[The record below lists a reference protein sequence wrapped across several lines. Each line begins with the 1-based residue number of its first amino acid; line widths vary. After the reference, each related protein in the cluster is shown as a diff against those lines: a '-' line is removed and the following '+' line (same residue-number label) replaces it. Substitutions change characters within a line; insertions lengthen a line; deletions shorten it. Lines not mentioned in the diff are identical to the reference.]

1 MKDKCAFKLFD
12 LKGIIPLSLV
22 ILHPRPRPSNFTLTY
37 MPSHT
42 NEAALEDAIEQDLVA
57 RGFTTGN
64 PSDFDRNFALD
75 EARFWHFL
83 ETTQP
88 REIEKLRRRA
98 DWKRI
103 VLERF
108 DRTVK
113 KKGLLH
119 PLRQGLKIE
128 DARLTLLYQLPLA
141 SSGKAVHDNFAR
153 NEWSVTRQLRYHRQ
167 QAGQE
172 IDMVVF
178 VNGIPLVTMELKNAW
193 TGQSARLHGQKQYR
207 KDRDHREPL
216 LQFGRCLVHF
226 AVDTDEAY
234 MTTKLA
240 GDKTFFL
247 PFNKGSETQGAGN
260 PVNPDGHRTAYLWQ
274 EVFTPKSL
282 ANIIQHFVRFDGKA
296 KDPLAGKT
304 LYFPRYHQL
313 DVVRKILNHATTNG
327 AGQTYLVQHS
337 AGSGKSNSI
346 TWAAYQ
352 LIEVSREGEEVP
364 LFDSV
369 IVVTDRRLLDKQ
381 IRDNINQFSQ
391 MNRLV
396 AWAKKSSDLKE
407 AMEQG
412 KRIII
417 TTIQKFPFIIDGISD
432 LSDKRFAVLIDEA
445 HSSQGGTA
453 AAKMNEAMGV
463 SDVAMPQY
471 GDASSADEL
480 RSADEDSYDGQ
491 DLILRA
497 LHGRK
502 MRDNASYL
510 AFTATPKNATLER
523 FGTRQSDGSY
533 RPFHLYSMKQAIEEG
548 FILDVL
554 TNYTTYR
561 SYYEIEKS
569 IADNPDFDVN
579 RAQKQLKAFV
589 ESDRRTIATKSE
601 VMLDHFLGQIVRPRK
616 LRGKAKGMVV
626 TQSITSAIRYYLALR
641 KSLEERGRPF
651 NLLIAFSGT
660 KEVDGIEYSEASLNG
675 FADSETRDQFEH
687 DDYRLLVVANKYLTG
702 FDQPKLTAMYVDKK
716 LSGVLAVQA
725 LSRLNRANTK
735 LGKRPEDLFVLD
747 FFNDAEEIRVAF
759 DPFYTATSL
768 SGPTDVGV
776 LHELLDDLLSV
787 GVFVW
792 EEVAE
797 FSVAY
802 FRRVPGEEL
811 SPLIDRCAVRFNDTL
826 DLEDEDKA
834 DFKIKAKQFVKVY
847 GQMASIIDFSVE
859 QWEAAYWFLKFLI
872 PKLRIVRPDEGLY
885 DDILDSVDLSTYGL
899 ERTQLDRHIE
909 LDDSESEVDPLN
921 PNPRSAHGGGGVE
934 EDLDLIVRSFNE
946 RYFHGWDSTPEEQRV
961 KFISISASIRNH
973 PDFEVKVAE
982 NPDQMNADI
991 AFRKIVNEVMAK
1003 QRRQDIELYKL
1014 FAKDEGF
1021 STAFLGAMRRMV
1033 GAEG

>member
-1 MKDKCAFKLFD
+1 MT
-12 LKGIIPLSLV
+12 S
-22 ILHPRPRPSNFTLTY
+22 R
-37 MPSHT
+37 T
-42 NEAALEDAIEQDLVA
+42 NETALEDAIEQSLLTN
-57 RGFTTGN
+57 GFTSGK
-64 PSDFDRNFALD
+64 PGDFNKDFALD
-75 EARFWHFL
+75 EERFWHFL

-88 REIEKLRRRA
+88 QEIEKLQRRS

-108 DRTVK
+108 DRTAK
-113 KKGLLH
+113 RKGILE
-119 PLRQGLKIE
+119 PLRRGLKVD
-128 DARLTLLYQLPLA
+128 DAHLTLLYQLPLA
-141 SSGKAVHDNFAR
+141 SSGRAVHDNFVK
-153 NEWSVTRQLRYHRQ
+153 NEWSVTRQLQYHRQ
-167 QAGQE
+167 QTGQE

-178 VNGIPLVTMELKNAW
+178 VNGIPLATMELKNHW
-193 TGQSARLHGQKQYR
+193 TGQNARVHGRKQYQ
-207 KDRDHREPL
+207 KDRDQREPL
-216 LQFGRCLVHF
+216 LQFGRCLVHL
-226 AVDTDEAY
+226 AVDIDEVY

-240 GDKTFFL
+240 GEKTSFL
-247 PFNKGSETQGAGN
+247 PFNKGTEQQGAGN
-260 PVNPDGHRTAYLWQ
+260 PVNPDGHKTAYLWQ
-274 EVFTPKSL
+274 EVLNPASL

-296 KDPLAGKT
+296 KDPLGGKT

-313 DVVRKILNHATTNG
+313 DVVRKILAHAAANG

-352 LIEVSREGEEVP
+352 LIEVSGPEADRP

-381 IRDNINQFSQ
+381 IRDNINEFSQ

-417 TTIQKFPFIIDGISD
+417 TTIQKFPFIIDGITDMSE
-432 LSDKRFAVLIDEA
+432 KRFAVIIDEA

-463 SDVAMPQY
+463 SDVAMPSY
-471 GDASSADEL
+471 NGSSADEASSADED
-480 RSADEDSYDGQ
+480 ADAYDGQ

-523 FGTRQSDGSY
+523 FGDRQSDGSF

-569 IADNPDFDVN
+569 VQDNPDYETSK
-579 RAQKQLKAFV
+579 AQQRLKAFV
-589 ESDRRTIATKSE
+589 ESDPRTIATKAE
-601 VMLDHFLGQIVRPRK
+601 IMLDHFMHQVVGPKK
-616 LRGKAKGMVV
+616 LRGKAKGMVI
-626 TQSITSAIRYYLALR
+626 TQSINSAIRYYLALR
-641 KSLEERGRPF
+641 KLLKEKGSPF
-651 NLLIAFSGT
+651 KILIAFSGA
-660 KEVDGIEYSEASLNG
+660 KEVSGIEYTEPSLNG
-675 FADSETRDQFEH
+675 FAESETRDKFDE
-687 DDYRLLVVANKYLTG
+687 DEYRLLVVANKYLTG
-702 FDQPKLTAMYVDKK
+702 FDQPKLSAMYVDKK
-716 LSGVLAVQA
+716 LSGVLTVQA

-735 LGKRPEDLFVLD
+735 LSKRPEDLFVLD
-747 FFNDAEEIRVAF
+747 FFNTAEDIKGAF
-759 DPFYTATSL
+759 DPFYTVTSL
-768 SGPTDVGV
+768 SGPTDVSV
-776 LHELLDDLLSV
+776 LHDLLDELLLA

-792 EEVAE
+792 DEATE

-802 FRRVPGEEL
+802 FRGVPAEEL
-811 SPLIDRCAVRFNDTL
+811 SPMIDRCAVRFNDTIE
-826 DLEDEDKA
+826 LENDEKA

-859 QWEAAYWFLKFLI
+859 EWEALYWFLKFLI
-872 PKLRIVRPDEGLY
+872 PKLRIVKPDDGLF

-899 ERTQLDRHIE
+899 ERTQLDSHIE
-909 LDDSESEVDPLN
+909 LDAEESLVDPLN
-921 PNPRSAHGGGGVE
+921 PNLRSAHSGGGE
-934 EDLDLIVRSFNE
+934 MEQLDLIIQSFNE
-946 RYFHGWDSTPEEQRV
+946 RYFDGLGGTPEENRI
-961 KFISISASIRNH
+961 KMISYAKAFKAH
-973 PDFEVKVAE
+973 PDLEDKVI
-982 NPDQMNADI
+982 NSSDKMNAEL
-991 AFRKIVNEVMAK
+991 AFDKIYKDVMAER
-1003 QRRQDIELYKL
+1003 RRQDLQFYKL
-1014 FAKDEGF
+1014 MAKDE
-1021 STAFLGAMRRMV
+1021 SASLAFRNVMKRMV
-1033 GAEG
+1033 QASV